1 MKKPGHDL
9 LRDFFL
15 GFVRIHILHH
25 ACEAEIY
32 GAGIKEELARHG
44 YDLSP
49 GSLYPLLQGMEK
61 SGLLRREN
69 RLVEGRVRKYYRCTK
84 AGRAALARA
93 KRQIRELVREVMNE
107 TDRR

>member
-1 MKKPGHDL
+1 MGKPEQPL

-15 GFVRIHILHH
+15 GFVRIHVLHH
-25 ACEAEIY
+25 ACQEDIY

-61 SGLLRREN
+61 SGLLHREN

-93 KRQIRELVREVMNE
+93 RRQIQELVKEVMPATE
-107 TDRR
+107 W